1 MADRMIGRRRPARP
15 PSGPRFYASVLAEA
29 ERTALEAAREMEG
42 LDEEIALLRVK
53 LQTALAE
60 RPEDHDLLL
69 KGVALLVRAV
79 ATRYRISGPAQEDLY
94 QSIVGVLKG
103 VGAALLPEE
112 GPDAG

>member
-1 MADRMIGRRRPARP
+1 MAERGAGRRRPHRP

-29 ERTALEAAREMEG
+29 ERTALEAARQLEG

-53 LQTALAE
+53 LQSALAE
-60 RPEDHDLLL
+60 RPDDHDLLL
-69 KGVALLVRAV
+69 KSVSLLVRAV
-79 ATRYRISGPAQEDLY
+79 ATRYRIAGPAQEDLY

-103 VGAALLPEE
+103 VGAALLPGA